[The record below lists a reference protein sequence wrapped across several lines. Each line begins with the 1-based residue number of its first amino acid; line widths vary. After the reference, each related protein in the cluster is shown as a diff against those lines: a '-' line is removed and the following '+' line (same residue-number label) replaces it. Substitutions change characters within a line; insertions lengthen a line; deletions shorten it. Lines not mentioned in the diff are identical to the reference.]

1 MIGVANR
8 LERVAAVRHT
18 IYADDVTLWVPGGS
32 DGHIETTL
40 QEAIDAIEEQ
50 LDGSGLVCSPT
61 KSQLLIL
68 PPKGVRK
75 RKRDDRSSIVLH
87 TANRQVIPE
96 VDQIRVLGMLL
107 ERTRV
112 NGATVTKLTTK
123 ADAAMRLVRRVS
135 NRRGGMKEENLM
147 RLVQSFVI
155 SHVAY
160 VAAFHNWRACEKA
173 KIEATIRKAYKTALG
188 LIRSTNTDKLAA
200 LGVHNTLDEIAEAQK
215 TAQFERLSGTR
226 TGRYILRRLGYLQ
239 CNEGRRRKK

>member
-75 RKRDDRSSIVLH
+75 RRRDDRSSIVLH

-107 ERTRV
+107 EQTRV
-112 NGATVTKLTTK
+112 NGAT
-123 ADAAMRLVRRVS
+123 
-135 NRRGGMKEENLM
+135 
-147 RLVQSFVI
+147 
-155 SHVAY
+155 
-160 VAAFHNWRACEKA
+160 
-173 KIEATIRKAYKTALG
+173 
-188 LIRSTNTDKLAA
+188 
-200 LGVHNTLDEIAEAQK
+200 
-215 TAQFERLSGTR
+215 
-226 TGRYILRRLGYLQ
+226 
-239 CNEGRRRKK
+239 